1 MTLNTECLSQ
11 RANLANCQCSK
22 FLCFLPWRPLRRIK
36 PELSAVRREKPF
48 REWVE
53 VERANRCTLAG
64 VGLVHFAF
72 PLLSWSCWDIYVYI
86 HISSLSYIPT
96 LPWLYDCH
104 SKTWPESPVS
114 PGRLEKGV
122 EGRSLSVFVLQLLG
136 RGQGARDAG
145 ENFKPLDSV
154 LREWLFLMYPDGDGE
169 AL

>member
-1 MTLNTECLSQ
+1 M
-11 RANLANCQCSK
+11 
-22 FLCFLPWRPLRRIK
+22 
-36 PELSAVRREKPF
+36 
-48 REWVE
+48 
-53 VERANRCTLAG
+53 
-64 VGLVHFAF
+64 
-72 PLLSWSCWDIYVYI
+72 
-86 HISSLSYIPT
+86 
-96 LPWLYDCH
+96 
-104 SKTWPESPVS
+104 S